1 MIKPDYPMLKDLDFH
16 PERAE
21 EEQRRQEEEALA
33 RRVRREVLRV
43 QSGEAEEDLEADRLA
58 EEAEAAAQAEE
69 EARRRRR
76 QRNPLYRLFSG
87 TILVGEGATR
97 SYPYLMTIA
106 VMFFI
111 NIVVLFWSLHLDLRY
126 SRLEREVQKLREK
139 SIRYEEQRY
148 RQTTHSAVSAELEK
162 RGIALQ
168 DPRHP
173 GQIIR

>member
-1 MIKPDYPMLKDLDFH
+1 MLKDLDFH
-16 PERAE
+16 PERQE
-21 EEQRRQEEEALA
+21 EELRRQEEEAWA

-43 QSGEAEEDLEADRLA
+43 QSGEAADDLEADRRHDEEQEAARREA
-58 EEAEAAAQAEE
+58 EERQE
-69 EARRRRR
+69 RRR
-76 QRNPLYRLFSG
+76 RNPLYRLVSG
-87 TILVGEGATR
+87 TILVGEHATR

-106 VMFFI
+106 AMFFL

-148 RQTTHSAVSAELEK
+148 RQSTHSAVSRELEL
-162 RGIALQ
+162 RGMPLR
-168 DPRHP
+168 DPVSP